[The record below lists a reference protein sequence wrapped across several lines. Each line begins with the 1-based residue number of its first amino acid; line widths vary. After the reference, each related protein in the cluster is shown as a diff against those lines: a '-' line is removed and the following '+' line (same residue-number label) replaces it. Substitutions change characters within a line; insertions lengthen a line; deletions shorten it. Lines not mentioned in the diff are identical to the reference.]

1 MKGSAPW
8 LKYERYHGEDLCV
21 SGQQQ
26 ICAAKAI
33 PLVIVCP
40 CPQQHLGNLED
51 GLIVISSYTELKRSK
66 ANKVQYV
73 DFGST
78 TDQFQRDLEIIIL
91 DRVDCSHL
99 LVKTL
104 LVVMQRAPPLAT
116 LPGVG

>member
-1 MKGSAPW
+1 MAKFCLPVANS
-8 LKYERYHGEDLCV
+8 R
-21 SGQQQ
+21 S
-26 ICAAKAI
+26 AAKAI
-33 PLVIVCP
+33 LLDCVRP

-51 GLIVISSYTELKRSK
+51 GLIVISCYTEVNRRSK
-66 ANKVQYV
+66 ASKVQYV

-78 TDQFQRDLEIIIL
+78 TDKFQRDLEIIIL

-104 LVVMQRAPPLAT
+104 LVVIQRAPPLAT